1 MEAFGFVPEHH
12 ITVTRGRVFEDAL
25 RELGPAALKADAR
38 AWRDANPGRRPPGS
52 LRGTI
57 RVRFLNEHGVEEAG
71 VDGGGLFK
79 DFLSRARRG
88 GVRSGQDGS
97 VR

>member
-38 AWRDANPGRRPPGS
+38 A
-52 LRGTI
+52 
-57 RVRFLNEHGVEEAG
+57 
-71 VDGGGLFK
+71 
-79 DFLSRARRG
+79 ARRESG
-88 GVRSGQDGS
+88 PEASRVAPRDDSRSVSQ
-97 VR
+97 RTRR